1 MPSAPTSRDFREG
14 TDVELFWVAV
24 GGWAVEGWVQ
34 LPSPREV
41 RMEERDLG

>member
-1 MPSAPTSRDFREG
+1 MPSAPTSRDLREG
-14 TDVELFWVAV
+14 MDVVELEGLMVD
-24 GGWAVEGWVQ
+24 GWFQ